1 MIVTSNCTQVEGVGR
16 SWDTEWEVTLLSSSS
31 FTFAVGKWRR
41 NLGEEARAPTQKNIA
56 SRRAHISL
64 YRVNAFGAPPHAT
77 DAVRVFRKGKK
88 TGVLFV
94 WTMALWWRTGRGSRG
109 VDDVKGGGLRFPQS
123 FFFYCFSCFRAQG
136 VPFLSVWF
144 PSTVCVCRLWR
155 QMLCNLQ
162 TLLSGAKEKRRSAG

>member
-1 MIVTSNCTQVEGVGR
+1 MIVTSNCTQVVGVGR

-56 SRRAHISL
+56 SRRAHNSL

-123 FFFYCFSCFRAQG
+123 FFLLFF
-136 VPFLSVWF
+136 
-144 PSTVCVCRLWR
+144 
-155 QMLCNLQ
+155 
-162 TLLSGAKEKRRSAG
+162 LLSGARGSLPIRLIPIDSVCVSTVATNAM